1 LGTLTAKWPS
11 LGAEHQAMI
20 YYDGFTPST
29 RAPVD
34 MSSRDSGAAHTLR
47 LDAYPSDCG
56 LISRQLKKRGITI
69 ESDRL
74 AILANSNGVSEP
86 A

>member
-1 LGTLTAKWPS
+1 
-11 LGAEHQAMI
+11 MI
-20 YYDGFTPST
+20 YYDGFTLST
-29 RAPVD
+29 RAPVG

-47 LDAYPSDCG
+47 LDSYPSDCG

-86 A
+86 G